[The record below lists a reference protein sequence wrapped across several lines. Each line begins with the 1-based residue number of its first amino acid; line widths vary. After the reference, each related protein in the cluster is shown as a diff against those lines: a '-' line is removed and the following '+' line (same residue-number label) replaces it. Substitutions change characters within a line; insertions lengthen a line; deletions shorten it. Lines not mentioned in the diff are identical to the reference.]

1 MDNLSSKLLN
11 LEKDIIQSK
20 IKYLNMDISY
30 TLRSFYDRQI
40 CRYQKFLSIT
50 SSNLRI
56 NKSLNYLIRHLNNNK
71 ETHIYYL
78 NKNISLNIRMLRN
91 QIHRQYT
98 ANILYKFSILH
109 KIIYYKKDMV
119 YNRIKNRIIQRDKK
133 ERECRKIER
142 ECKKIE
148 RIFHQMIYKMM
159 CKNIQYMEDGIE
171 DSIGSMEDD
180 MINYSENTI
189 IEDIEK
195 GNFVVENGMI
205 ETRDGNIKGNEESRQ
220 KGNEESRHK
229 GNEESRHKGNEESR
243 HKGNEESRHKGNIK
257 ENIKE
262 NEENIKEN
270 IKTED
275 RLVEVHQKNLNII
288 FRSVEM
294 STDLNKVSSKTTSIN
309 GINFSSNDFSDILNF
324 HISIN
329 NSFSRLNNSMI
340 MKLLNFSEDSYTDT
354 VKLRIL
360 FTLKNVNSFIKG
372 ISFYGRRSNLQNS
385 DKLSFILQKGSLDND
400 RRFLMMID
408 DTLSDI
414 EKYKD
419 PVVVRMGIQFI
430 LAKKYVEDIIYLK
443 EE

>member
-229 GNEESRHKGNEESR
+229 GNEESRHKGN
-243 HKGNEESRHKGNIK
+243 
-257 ENIKE
+257 
-262 NEENIKEN
+262 IKEN